1 MGYVRSEYAV
11 GWGTL
16 SLLNAGLAQSKG
28 KSGLLWG
35 LLSLFIGPIA
45 TLILVSV
52 YASSPS

>member
-1 MGYVRSEYAV
+1 MGYVRGEYAV

-52 YASSPS
+52 YASSTS